1 MIEKRKRTRL
11 EISQS
16 TYAALKSLANDRHQ
30 SMANALHDAVELL
43 ERHHEVQEQ
52 GGKIISIGKG
62 VVQWTKDAR

>member
-1 MIEKRKRTRL
+1 MLEKRKRSRL

-16 TYAALKSLANDRHQ
+16 TYAALKSVANDRRQ

-43 ERHHEVQEQ
+43 ERHQEVQTQ

-62 VVQWTKDAR
+62 AVEWTQG